1 MESDVSL
8 TEPLGL
14 KKPGQSAM
22 CGFLVGWC
30 QEWLRLDPSSRFC
43 KQSQES
49 RVRRETQALV
59 LCPHSLRPWRS
70 TSGSKR
76 LKQGCSPGLAV
87 CCTYFSS
94 SLSTKGK
101 QEMITK
107 SLLKQNRS
115 QLGDSVLNDKKK
127 TMAAGPQR
135 WVGSEWGWGGLCVQ
149 MCMCMD
155 MCEQIFLCS

>member
-1 MESDVSL
+1 MWLSCRVVSGVA
-8 TEPLGL
+8 EIRSQL
-14 KKPGQSAM
+14 KVLQAKPGVTGQ
-22 CGFLVGWC
+22 V
-30 QEWLRLDPSSRFC
+30 
-43 KQSQES
+43 
-49 RVRRETQALV
+49 ETQALV

-135 WVGSEWGWGGLCVQ
+135 WVGSEWGWGGCV
-149 MCMCMD
+149 CRCA
-155 MCEQIFLCS
+155 CVWICVSRYSCVPSLH